1 MRFGVF
7 DFVPSSVDPS
17 AVEAARQLVRS
28 VNGSPGFQTSPLLRL
43 SKERIHAGDEEGGA
57 GPRGVGVA
65 REHEGMVVVVVIKVV
80 VEVLE
85 AEKRRR
91 AAPASVGLVV
101 FLVFIIIIIIIVFI
115 EIVIFH
121 VVDVVDEVLVEV
133 LIVIVVLGVLLLEKF
148 FVFIFAF
155 VRR

>member
-91 AAPASVGLVV
+91 AAPASVG
-101 FLVFIIIIIIIVFI
+101 
-115 EIVIFH
+115 IVIFH

>member
-101 FLVFIIIIIIIVFI
+101 FLVFIIIIIIVFI